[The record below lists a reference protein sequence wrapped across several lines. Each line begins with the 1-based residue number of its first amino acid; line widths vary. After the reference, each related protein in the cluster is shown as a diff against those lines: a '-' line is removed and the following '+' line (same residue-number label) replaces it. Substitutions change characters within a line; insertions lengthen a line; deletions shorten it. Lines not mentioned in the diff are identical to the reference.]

1 MAKDLKNTL
10 NLPQTRFPMRGD
22 LVKREPARM
31 QHWEDSDLYS
41 KIEQKNNA
49 GPSFILHDGPPF
61 TNGDLHLGHAL
72 NKTLKDTI
80 LRYKRMQGY
89 HAPYVPGW
97 DSHGLPI
104 EHKVSRELQK
114 KGRTDYTP
122 FEVREACAE
131 FADKYRQIQTEQFK
145 RLGVLA
151 DWKNEYWTCLLYTS
165 PSPRDS
171 VVSRMPSSA

>member
-10 NLPQTRFPMRGD
+10 NLPRTRFPMRGD
-22 LVKREPARM
+22 LVKREPARI
-31 QHWEDSDLYS
+31 QHWEDSNLYS

-89 HAPYVPGW
+89 
-97 DSHGLPI
+97 
-104 EHKVSRELQK
+104 
-114 KGRTDYTP
+114 
-122 FEVREACAE
+122 
-131 FADKYRQIQTEQFK
+131 
-145 RLGVLA
+145 
-151 DWKNEYWTCLLYTS
+151 
-165 PSPRDS
+165 
-171 VVSRMPSSA
+171 